1 VGPHRDEP
9 TDERRHDREDGKM
22 EDDFKIEGIDV
33 NSLDDAGK
41 KLYSQL
47 EGQFK
52 GAYTKKTQALSEE
65 KKAWEAEQRKLSE
78 EAQEYK
84 RQLDGFNGWWASLT
98 PQQQNYYATATPGEQ
113 EDILAD
119 RGLTHPD
126 DAMAD
131 LQSVAQDLK
140 GLRQWGEAKFS
151 EYERKIGAL
160 ESSMPL
166 FMDLTDFR
174 FKHPEADWKRVMER
188 AKKDGIR
195 NFDLA
200 YQLEYGEELK
210 EKEVEERVTRK
221 MQEETSKKES
231 EAKLPEFTP
240 GTPIFSPEAKEK
252 PADSWSG
259 ASARFRESAAALP
272 GKPA

>member
-1 VGPHRDEP
+1 MD
-9 TDERRHDREDGKM
+9 
-22 EDDFKIEGIDV
+22 DDFKIEGIDV

-41 KLYSQL
+41 KLYAQL

-52 GAYTKKTQALSEE
+52 GAYTKKTQKLAEE
-65 KKAWEAEQRKLSE
+65 KAKWETEQAKLSE
-78 EAQEYK
+78 EAQQYRGEVEQFK
-84 RQLDGFNGWWASLT
+84 TWWGSLT
-98 PQQQNYYATATPGEQ
+98 PQQQNYYNTLTPGQQ
-113 EDILAD
+113 EDLLSE
-119 RGLTHPD
+119 RGLVNPED
-126 DAMAD
+126 SMAD

-140 GLRQWGEAKFS
+140 GLRDWGTQKFA

-200 YQLEYGEELK
+200 YQLEYGDELK

-221 MQEETSKKES
+221 MSEEASKKEA
-231 EAKLPEFTP
+231 ETKLPEFTP

-259 ASARFRESAAALP
+259 ASARFKESAAALP